1 MYVFPLAENRAW
13 NSSGARSALRIR
25 ISRQRF
31 VYRTAKLIGRK
42 PLTRDMNVRNL
53 ALRMHAGV
61 GSTGA
66 NNTNIRIYEHP
77 DHPLQL
83 TLNGP
88 VILLHLPTMEVGA
101 VVLD

>member
-1 MYVFPLAENRAW
+1 MEFIRRPLGFEDTDIAPKVT
-13 NSSGARSALRIR
+13 
-25 ISRQRF
+25 